1 MVCKVK
7 ALAAAC
13 VALITIGLSGCDQVP
28 SRAAK
33 ADDWRAD
40 IKQVRMGVAG
50 GEEGSVVLGTWKQ
63 YQIFL
68 ESATELPTKLYRASD
83 YNGVIQAMVSGQ
95 VDISQLGPA
104 AYASL
109 DEQVGPKAA
118 PILIQRSNEGA
129 TGYYS
134 GILVRADSPYRKID
148 DLKGKTI
155 GYVDFNSTSG
165 YLYPRWKL
173 RDQGID
179 PDTFFSNSAITGGH
193 TQGVLALANRQFDAV
208 AFVAS
213 GGTPERGFTSG
224 AYYELARR
232 GLIKIED
239 FRIIWTAGPIP
250 NALIAVRT
258 DTPQPFQDIVRGAL
272 AAMPYDNP
280 QAMADAGVNLGSTLV
295 ATDRKAYL
303 EIIAIRGQEIAQ
315 RRANRSTGEKAK

>member
-1 MVCKVK
+1 MFGRVRSVAA
-7 ALAAAC
+7 ALAALISLG
-13 VALITIGLSGCDQVP
+13 VAGCDQGS
-28 SRAAK
+28 SRSAN

-40 IKQVRMGVAG
+40 LKQVRMGVTG
-50 GEEGSVVLGTWKQ
+50 GEEGSVALGTWKK
-63 YQIFL
+63 YQAAL
-68 ESATELPTKLYRASD
+68 ESATGLPTKLYQATD
-83 YNGVIQAMVSGQ
+83 YNGIIQAMASGQ
-95 VDISQLGPA
+95 VDVGLLGA
-104 AYASL
+104 SAYASL
-109 DEQVGPKAA
+109 DSQVGPKAA
-118 PILIQRSNEGA
+118 PILIQRSNDGA
-129 TGYYS
+129 VGYYS
-134 GILVRADSPYRKID
+134 GILVRADSPYRNID

-179 PDTFFSNSAITGGH
+179 PDTFFSKSAISGGH

-213 GGTPERGFTSG
+213 GGTPETGFTSG
-224 AYYELARR
+224 AYHELARR

-250 NALIAVRT
+250 NAPMTMRT

-280 QAMADAGVNLGSTLV
+280 QAMADSGVNLGNTLV
-295 ATDRKAYL
+295 ATDRRAYL
-303 EIIAIRGQEIAQ
+303 EIIAIRNQEIAQ
-315 RRANRSTGEKAK
+315 RRADRSPGEQAK